1 MDALYI
7 LWSNSTYLTHPQSAV
22 HAVEIVYFEN
32 MATLLLK
39 MLHFLSFILFCFFEM
54 RNETLFSNS
63 VTMIC
68 RTVLKSLAITADAHF
83 KLKNYEANRIK
94 LQKTRPMLNFWELL
108 LPYSKIYTS
117 IILLCDINLLL
128 HLENIWIFECEDYFG
143 L

>member
-1 MDALYI
+1 MI
-7 LWSNSTYLTHPQSAV
+7 QFH
-22 HAVEIVYFEN
+22 IFESSPRVQC
-32 MATLLLK
+32 MQWKL
-39 MLHFLSFILFCFFEM
+39 FILKTWQRFYWKCCTFCHLSCFVFSKWEM
-54 RNETLFSNS
+54 NETLFSNS

-108 LPYSKIYTS
+108 LPSSKIYTS
-117 IILLCDINLLL
+117 IILLCDIKLLL
-128 HLENIWIFECEDYFG
+128 HLENIWIFECEDYIG